1 MERKVMIAS
10 RLKWIITGLDWERLT
25 PWEEKFVEDMEN
37 YFNRKGDL
45 TDKQEEILE
54 RIYKEKSR

>member
-1 MERKVMIAS
+1 MIES
-10 RLKWIITGLDWERLT
+10 RLKWIICGIEWSLLT
-25 PWEEKFVEDMEN
+25 PWEEKFIEDVEA
-37 YFNRKGDL
+37 YFKRKGDL

>member
-1 MERKVMIAS
+1 MIAS